1 MILEGV
7 PYFVAMQQNGLE
19 IIGRNPYI
27 RGMMIATKDWLR
39 ASWDAGRDMLRPV
52 TGGPADGPRPLPM
65 PTMVPIRAL
74 GPSYRERI
82 TQHLLQLEPADRY
95 LRFGYAAN
103 DEQIRRYAEQLNF
116 ERDEIFGIYNRRLE
130 LIAMAHLAFS
140 EDPEHK
146 HCAEFGVS
154 VLKQARGRGF
164 GARLFERAVMHARN
178 EGVSMV
184 FIHALSE
191 NTAMLK
197 IARNAGATVRRDGS
211 ESEAYLQIPPANLDT
226 RMTEIVEQH
235 FAEMDYQ
242 IKKQAKQFWDFLA
255 GVQEVR
261 SGVQQARH
269 QSAE

>member
-1 MILEGV
+1 M
-7 PYFVAMQQNGLE
+7 Y
-19 IIGRNPYI
+19 
-27 RGMMIATKDWLR
+27 ATKDWLK
-39 ASWDAGRDMLRPV
+39 ASWRAGRDMLRPV
-52 TGGPADGPRPLPM
+52 TGGSSSSDIHIHQQETPV
-65 PTMVPIRAL
+65 MVPIRSL
-74 GPSYRERI
+74 GPSHRERI
-82 TQHLLQLEPADRY
+82 AQHLLQLEPADRY
-95 LRFGYAAN
+95 LRFGYAAS

-140 EDPEHK
+140 EHPEHK

-178 EGVSMV
+178 EGVSMM

-211 ESEAYLQIPPANLDT
+211 ESEAYLQIPPASLDS
-226 RMTEIVEQH
+226 RMAEMVEQQ
-235 FAEMDYQ
+235 FAEVDYQ

-255 GVQEVR
+255 SLQEVR

-269 QSAE
+269 QSPE

>member
-1 MILEGV
+1 M
-7 PYFVAMQQNGLE
+7 Y
-19 IIGRNPYI
+19 
-27 RGMMIATKDWLR
+27 ATKDWLK
-39 ASWDAGRDMLRPV
+39 ASWRAGRDMLRPV
-52 TGGPADGPRPLPM
+52 TGGSSSSDIHIHQQETPV
-65 PTMVPIRAL
+65 MVPIRSL
-74 GPSYRERI
+74 GPSHRERI
-82 TQHLLQLEPADRY
+82 AQHLLQLEPADRY
-95 LRFGYAAN
+95 LRFGYAAS

-130 LIAMAHLAFS
+130 LVAMAHLAFS
-140 EDPEHK
+140 EHPEHK

-178 EGVSMV
+178 EGVSMM

-211 ESEAYLQIPPANLDT
+211 ESEAYLQIPPASLDS
-226 RMTEIVEQH
+226 RMAEMVEQQ
-235 FAEMDYQ
+235 FAEVDYQ

-255 GVQEVR
+255 SMQEVR

-269 QSAE
+269 QSPE

>member
-1 MILEGV
+1 M
-7 PYFVAMQQNGLE
+7 Y
-19 IIGRNPYI
+19 
-27 RGMMIATKDWLR
+27 ATKDWLK
-39 ASWDAGRDMLRPV
+39 ASWRAGRDMLRPV
-52 TGGPADGPRPLPM
+52 TGGSSSSDIHIHQQETPV
-65 PTMVPIRAL
+65 MVPIRSL
-74 GPSYRERI
+74 GPSHRERI
-82 TQHLLQLEPADRY
+82 AQHLLQLEPADRY
-95 LRFGYAAN
+95 LRFGYPAN
-103 DEQIRRYAEQLNF
+103 DEQIRHYAEQLNF

-140 EDPEHK
+140 EHPEHK

-178 EGVSMV
+178 EGVSMM

-211 ESEAYLQIPPANLDT
+211 ESEAYLQIPPASLDT
-226 RMTEIVEQH
+226 RMAEMVEQQ
-235 FAEMDYQ
+235 FAEVDYQ

-255 GVQEVR
+255 SLQEVR

-269 QSAE
+269 QAPE